1 MHNWSDSERA
11 ERQSNRKSPAIAR
24 GFSFVRIRLPLSGR
38 AVVARFA
45 DTRKRRSH
53 AHGQGMGL
61 PMALS

>member
-1 MHNWSDSERA
+1 
-11 ERQSNRKSPAIAR
+11 
-24 GFSFVRIRLPLSGR
+24 VRIRLPLSGR